1 MNKDLKKLY
10 GGINKDNIKVV
21 MLIKINLVLCA
32 FRVNNNIYDNNNKN
46 TNNNNNNNN
55 NNNSNKNNSNTHNN
69 SNTNKNDVNNKS
81 NE

>member
-32 FRVNNNIYDNNNKN
+32 YRV
-46 TNNNNNNNN
+46 

-69 SNTNKNDVNNKS
+69 SNTNKNNVNNKS

>member
-32 FRVNNNIYDNNNKN
+32 FRVNNNIYVNNNKN
-46 TNNNNNNNN
+46 TNNNN

-69 SNTNKNDVNNKS
+69 SNTNKNNVNNKS